1 LSAFAK
7 VNLDLSFTAG
17 FRKGEFVNRYGA
29 IAFHKVIGAPFPL
42 EVLKTWR
49 PDSARWVEIVG
60 AGETGPHKDIGV
72 MTTMNL
78 YMQTSGEVTYFWE
91 PKAGIEQMATAVDEY
106 FRSGGRICLVGAF
119 ALDETRDRFA
129 DPIRAYFVRWIEAL
143 SGALVRAG
151 RSSSTARTLAED
163 YVVGVQGALVLARAT
178 GDVAVFARS
187 TQRLMAAFAMP

>member
-1 LSAFAK
+1 MSAFAK

-91 PKAGIEQMATAVDEY
+91 PKAGIEPLDV
-106 FRSGGRICLVGAF
+106 GGAF
-119 ALDETRDRFA
+119 AYSVSDLILTGSFKAEPGDAYLLDISKVHSVTRT
-129 DPIRAYFVRWIEAL
+129 
-143 SGALVRAG
+143 
-151 RSSSTARTLAED
+151 SSSVRKFIQLKWRNIPFTEVQARVT
-163 YVVGVQGALVLARAT
+163 
-178 GDVAVFARS
+178 S
-187 TQRLMAAFAMP
+187 